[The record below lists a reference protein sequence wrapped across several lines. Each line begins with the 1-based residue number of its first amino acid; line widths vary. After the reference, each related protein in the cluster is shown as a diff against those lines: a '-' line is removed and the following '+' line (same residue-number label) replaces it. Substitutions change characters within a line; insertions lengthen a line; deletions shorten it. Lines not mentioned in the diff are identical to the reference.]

1 MFEDVFNLQGAF
13 FFFFYV
19 YINIYNLREKK
30 APIFH
35 DTIYGKRRSEE
46 PLVTLL

>member
-13 FFFFYV
+13 V
-19 YINIYNLREKK
+19 YIYIYNLREKK

-35 DTIYGKRRSEE
+35 DTIYGIRSSEE
-46 PLVTLL
+46 PSVTFL